1 MVGTKV
7 NWDPERVKQALDTE
21 LSVEGIN
28 AHRKITARK
37 LREAAPVCA
46 DAIAHL
52 ATWSTNE
59 SVRLKA
65 ASYVLDRVYG
75 KVGNDGLKV
84 KEDEGSLES
93 VVNDLYEDA
102 EV

>member
-1 MVGTKV
+1 M
-7 NWDPERVKQALDTE
+7 NWDPDRVKRALDTE
-21 LSVEGIN
+21 LSVEGVH
-28 AHRKITARK
+28 AHRSITARK

-52 ATWSTNE
+52 ASWSTNE

-65 ASYVLDRVYG
+65 AQYILDRVYG

-84 KEDEGSLES
+84 KDDEGSLETM
-93 VVNDLYEDA
+93 VEDLYDEA
-102 EV
+102 QV